1 MSKPSITIAVPSRLA
16 VADNLGCLSVEVGLC
31 DTFSPEY
38 HMLCYQS
45 DCYQARRFKK
55 GEAFGTAIEV
65 DCQMLTRRLER
76 GGGTSER

>member
-45 DCYQARRFKK
+45 DCYKLDGLKR

-76 GGGTSER
+76 GGGTSES